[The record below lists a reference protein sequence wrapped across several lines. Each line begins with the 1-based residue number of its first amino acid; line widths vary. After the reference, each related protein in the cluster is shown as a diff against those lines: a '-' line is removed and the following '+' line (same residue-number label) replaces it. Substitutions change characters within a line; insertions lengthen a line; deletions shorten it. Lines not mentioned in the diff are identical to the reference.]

1 MIGSISSDEEAPTP
15 ADLAATTRTGDTT
28 MNREQ
33 QIAIVMVMLLQ
44 NPKLGLEST
53 VDGIAHHVFETKALG
68 NDRYIV
74 DYDQPTSWNECY
86 AVSKEADERLRR
98 GQSAVQFYGQLVDT
112 PSLKAAA

>member
-1 MIGSISSDEEAPTP
+1 M
-15 ADLAATTRTGDTT
+15 

-68 NDRYIV
+68 NDRYII
-74 DYDQPTSWNECY
+74 DYDQPTSWSECY

-112 PSLKAAA
+112 PPLKSAA